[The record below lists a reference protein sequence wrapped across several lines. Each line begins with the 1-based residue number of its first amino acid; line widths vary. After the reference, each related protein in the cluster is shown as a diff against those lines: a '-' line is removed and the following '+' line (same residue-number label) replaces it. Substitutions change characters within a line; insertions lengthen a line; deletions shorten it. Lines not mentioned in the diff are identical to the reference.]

1 MKAVDNLSLCLSFLG
16 VYSIIICPRYLL
28 PRNVAPLL
36 STILDEAHQLL
47 VHAEEIGALSLQSE
61 YKRKLDRYEDL
72 RIPDCHYISHSDL
85 VQHTNLRSCVR
96 RAITPGGYSSK
107 YTLLSWAV

>member
-1 MKAVDNLSLCLSFLG
+1 MKAVDILSLCLSFLG
-16 VYSIIICPRYLL
+16 IYSILICPRYLL
-28 PRNVAPLL
+28 PRNVTPLL

-47 VHAEEIGALSLQSE
+47 GYAEEIGALSLQSE

-72 RIPDCHYISHSDL
+72 CILDWPYTSHSDL
-85 VQHTNLRSCVR
+85 VQHTNLRPCVR

-107 YTLLSWAV
+107 YTLPSWAV